1 VVWTLLIAHSQV
13 LASERDYMTS
23 LPQVFNVI
31 VRLFA
36 AFEHPRV
43 VFASAASGRYTMAT
57 LHAL

>member
-1 VVWTLLIAHSQV
+1 
-13 LASERDYMTS
+13 MTS

-36 AFEHPRV
+36 AFEHLRV
-43 VFASAASGRYTMAT
+43 VFASTASGRYTMAT